1 MSVQQLGFDNA
12 LLTGTVTLERGQ
24 FLHLGLAL
32 NLTIANP
39 PAGLNAAAPTTF
51 VLNDIHR
58 VKFYERNYFDAP
70 AFGVIALVVPAQ
82 GARRAGR

>member
-1 MSVQQLGFDNA
+1 MSVQQLGFDNP
-12 LLTGTVTLERGQ
+12 LLAGSVTLERGQ

-39 PAGLNAAAPTTF
+39 PAGLGAAAQTTF
-51 VLNDIHR
+51 VLNDNHR
-58 VKFYERNYFDAP
+58 VRFYERNYYDAP